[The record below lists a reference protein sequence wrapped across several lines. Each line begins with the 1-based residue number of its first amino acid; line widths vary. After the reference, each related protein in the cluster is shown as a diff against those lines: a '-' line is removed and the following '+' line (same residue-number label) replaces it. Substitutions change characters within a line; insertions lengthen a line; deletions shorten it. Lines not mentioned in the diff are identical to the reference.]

1 MGVDPAG
8 GAQHPLL
15 GQLAVHPQQ
24 RKEGVRLLTVQR
36 PLFRALPKI
45 GVERAGAVKKG
56 KLVHVPVRAAVFP
69 VHQSRLWRDVHLIQ
83 QRPAGMPGDPV
94 GIFLHKVSVDQ
105 LHRAPQ
111 NLLDVVPAAARA
123 GRRHLPADKAA
134 ARRHPQLLAGDFG
147 HPFCHHV
154 DIQKPPEGKALLD
167 LHHPSFS
174 GDKVEVDQQVQ
185 LVPRPLVALDALSN
199 FRPFKAQLGQDAALA
214 LLESLCKKRRA
225 LDRPGNIE
233 GQADQRPPTLF
244 QQLPLG
250 VGPPFPRGQ
259 NLIERKRR
267 GV

>member
-1 MGVDPAG
+1 MRRKISLMSCRRLR
-8 GAQHPLL
+8 AQ
-15 GQLAVHPQQ
+15 AADF
-24 RKEGVRLLTVQR
+24 RR
-36 PLFRALPKI
+36 PLR
-45 GVERAGAVKKG
+45 
-56 KLVHVPVRAAVFP
+56 
-69 VHQSRLWRDVHLIQ
+69 
-83 QRPAGMPGDPV
+83 
-94 GIFLHKVSVDQ
+94 
-105 LHRAPQ
+105 
-111 NLLDVVPAAARA
+111 
-123 GRRHLPADKAA
+123 
-134 ARRHPQLLAGDFG
+134 
-147 HPFCHHV
+147 HHV

-233 GQADQRPPTLF
+233 GQADQRPLTLF